1 MSSTH
6 FNPGPLMQHT
16 THGHETTSPPLVTVT
31 PSDPALPDGA
41 LSQRPTGSQQPV
53 TQLPPPQ
60 ATSAWRET
68 IVTMTAVGLGGVLGA
83 NARYVLGT
91 WAQSAWGTAFPWGTL
106 LINVLGS
113 LLIGVFLTLA
123 TERLTIRPAT
133 RLFIATGIL
142 GAFTTFS
149 TMSYELVHLL
159 QAGALLR
166 AGLYLLASLGLGLIA
181 VVSGRALALA
191 V

>member
-1 MSSTH
+1 MVSA
-6 FNPGPLMQHT
+6 LRD
-16 THGHETTSPPLVTVT
+16 VVATV
-31 PSDPALPDGA
+31 
-41 LSQRPTGSQQPV
+41 
-53 TQLPPPQ
+53 
-60 ATSAWRET
+60 
-68 IVTMTAVGLGGVLGA
+68 TAVGLGGVLGA

-91 WAQSAWGTAFPWGTL
+91 WAQAAWGSAFPWGTL

-113 LLIGVFLTLA
+113 LLTGVFLTLA

-133 RLFIATGIL
+133 RLFVATGIL

-159 QAGALLR
+159 QAGALIR

-181 VVSGRALALA
+181 AIGGRALALA

>member
-1 MSSTH
+1 MSGTH
-6 FNPGPLMQHT
+6 PNPGPRMQYT
-16 THGHETTSPPLVTVT
+16 THGHEPMSRPHVTVA
-31 PSDPALPDGA
+31 PGDSALPDGVLA
-41 LSQRPTGSQQPV
+41 QRPAGSQQP
-53 TQLPPPQ
+53 TTGPSHPPPSF
-60 ATSAWRET
+60 ALHET
-68 IVTMTAVGLGGVLGA
+68 IVTITAVGLGGVLGA

-91 WAQSAWGTAFPWGTL
+91 WAQAAWGSEFPWGTL

-133 RLFIATGIL
+133 RLFVATGIL

-159 QAGALLR
+159 QAGALIR
-166 AGLYLLASLGLGLIA
+166 AVLYLLASLGLGLIA
-181 VVSGRALALA
+181 VIGGRVLALA

>member
-1 MSSTH
+1 
-6 FNPGPLMQHT
+6 
-16 THGHETTSPPLVTVT
+16 
-31 PSDPALPDGA
+31 
-41 LSQRPTGSQQPV
+41 
-53 TQLPPPQ
+53 
-60 ATSAWRET
+60 
-68 IVTMTAVGLGGVLGA
+68 MTAVGLGGVLGA

-166 AGLYLLASLGLGLIA
+166 AGLYLLASLGLGWAGEDTLFELFVRLFHPVISPATEA
-181 VVSGRALALA
+181 VIRG
-191 V
+191 